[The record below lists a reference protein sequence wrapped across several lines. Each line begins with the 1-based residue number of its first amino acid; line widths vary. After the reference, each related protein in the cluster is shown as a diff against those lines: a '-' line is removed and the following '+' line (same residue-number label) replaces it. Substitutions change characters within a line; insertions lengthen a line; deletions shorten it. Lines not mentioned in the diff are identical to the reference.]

1 MADGNNYQHPG
12 VYIQELPGLPSVQGA
27 STSTPVFIGGTEI
40 LSSVD
45 RNVARRITGWA
56 QYQQEYGSFVWGAGV
71 GSAVYEFFAEG
82 GAVCY
87 VVGISPDTEP
97 TLASASIDDA
107 AGTFKFEAASAGDW
121 PNALLQLATMDVGSP
136 GTQGGAANYF
146 SVNVVVA
153 QADVTTPTSVWAKLL
168 GVFVRENSIKPTL
181 IGAAGATVPFYILES
196 FGAFSSASLKPQSDG
211 SCPMQNQ
218 INAKSMFIRVVSV
231 DTTSA
236 DQTKSRQQPPTA
248 FDSGSPVTYDAS
260 MYTEALPA
268 LAAIPDASLV
278 ATPDAAVFDMSTGV
292 DFSASAASFKG
303 VIETVQAEC
312 DKHTNVF
319 YVIDAPYV
327 DKPSDTSTM
336 LDFVTGATD
345 NLPLLSDRAAIYYP
359 WPLVLN
365 PFTGARVPVVPCGP
379 VLGRIAHTDLTA
391 GVHVS
396 PAGVLNGRISTAMSM
411 TGWLSE
417 NDQSLLNVNGINAIR
432 AIQGYGI
439 TIYGARTFAVGT
451 QWQYLAVSRFV
462 RFVEQSLKMS
472 LQWVVFEPNSTF
484 LWTTVIREVTN
495 FLSSLWNQGALFGAT
510 EGQAFFVTCDETNNP
525 PELRMKG
532 ILNVDIGLA
541 PVFPA
546 EFVVVRIAQITST
559 SSSGS

>member
-1 MADGNNYQHPG
+1 MADGNSYQHPG
-12 VYIQELPGLPSVQGA
+12 VYIQELPGLPSVQSA

-40 LSSVD
+40 LDSAD

-56 QYQQEYGSFVWGAGV
+56 QYQQQYGSFVWGAGV

-87 VVGISPDTEP
+87 VVGISPDTQP
-97 TLASASIDDA
+97 TLATADVADA
-107 AGTFKFEAASAGDW
+107 AGTFKFQAASAGEW
-121 PNALLQLATMDVGSP
+121 PNELLQIATMDVGSP
-136 GTQGGAANYF
+136 GTQGGAANHF

-153 QADVTTPTSVWAKLL
+153 QSDLTTPTSIWAKLL
-168 GVFVRENSIKPTL
+168 AVIVRENSIKPTL
-181 IGAAGATVPFYILES
+181 IGATGATVPFYILES
-196 FGAFSSASLKPQSDG
+196 FTAFSSASLKLQPDG
-211 SCPMQNQ
+211 SCPMQNL
-218 INAKSMFIRVVSV
+218 INAKSMFVRVVSV
-231 DTTSA
+231 DATTA
-236 DQTKSRQQPPTA
+236 DQTKSRQQAPIQ
-248 FDSGSPVTYDAS
+248 FDSGMPVTYDSS
-260 MYTEALPA
+260 MYIEALPT

-278 ATPDAAVFDMSTGV
+278 ATPDAAVFDMSAGA
-292 DFSASAASFKG
+292 DYSATAKSFKG
-303 VIETVQAEC
+303 VINTVQAEC

-327 DKPSDTSTM
+327 DKPSDTSTI
-336 LDFVTGATD
+336 LDFVTGASD

-359 WPLVLN
+359 WPVVLN
-365 PFTGARVPVVPCGP
+365 PFTGLRVPIAPCGP

-396 PAGVLNGRISTAMSM
+396 PAGVLNGRMSTAMSM

-417 NDQSLLNVNGINAIR
+417 SDQNLLNVSGINAIR

-451 QWQYLAVSRFV
+451 QWQYLAVSRLV

-472 LQWVVFEPNSTF
+472 LQWVVFEPNSIY

-510 EGQAFFVTCDETNNP
+510 EEQAFFVTCDATNNP